1 MRKTDLWFGVCGGAA
16 GIIIAALTWFGALP
30 HAQEPDRLYALVCA
44 CCGAAGIAGALLV
57 PRHHLAGSV
66 IMTAALVVITI
77 FGFPWQSVS
86 AVLLIIS
93 ATLSLAPV
101 REPLN

>member
-1 MRKTDLWFGVCGGAA
+1 MFMRKTELLFGICGGAA
-16 GIIIAALTWFGALP
+16 GVLIATLTLFGMLP
-30 HAQEPDRLYALVCA
+30 YAQPIDKLPVLICA
-44 CCGAAGIAGALLV
+44 GAGTASIAGALLV
-57 PRHHLAGSV
+57 PRHHVAGSV
-66 IMTAALVVITI
+66 IMAIGMVAVTY

-101 REPLN
+101 R